1 MKARIVYFLCFLLLA
16 CANETPKED
25 AGLTK
30 ENTPAE
36 TNPASA
42 AASSEPASS
51 GNNAVPTV
59 QSNWQSSEEDRQF
72 IGHMELNKLYFRSL
86 KEYQEKGKERMEN
99 IYRQPLPDAFAYF
112 LVQKDRLIEQRKKS
126 KFKVSQ
132 PAIPDGWDQPNFI
145 AYNTEL
151 AELEYRYG
159 DMDNLGYGWPVG
171 FDPFSGESTPRHDY
185 PFYPEPDDPAG
196 TDRIMVISGYEY
208 DKTTFSKPNKVDG
221 YTKSTERPYNLPE
234 PLKLSF
240 DLRGMKVKHALLQ
253 LFLDDFQPATYHSR
267 FQVWINNREAI
278 WISSY
283 LNELK
288 QGGPIGKLL
297 SVQVLPEFLNEVE
310 AGKLTIRIDGPDT
323 NSGDGFG
330 VDFIRLLVNPKSIP
344 VSALAGK
351 VINAKTK
358 APIEQAMVKVSGGR
372 EVQTG
377 AEGLFQLSDVPM
389 GMVVIQAAAAG
400 YKNNKLVETLEARA
414 LENLVIKLEPE
425 TQDNLAAE
433 LEEKGKLDLYGIY
446 FDTDKAVLKPE
457 SEKTLQQVLAIIRQH
472 PDWKLEIGGH
482 TDAEGNPDYNIE
494 LSEKRA
500 NAVVDWLKKS
510 AATSKLEAKGYGAT
524 QPVADNSTVTGR
536 ALNRRVEIKLL
547 K

>member
-1 MKARIVYFLCFLLLA
+1 MA
-16 CANETPKED
+16 CANKTPKEN
-25 AGLTK
+25 ANATEENVPVETK
-30 ENTPAE
+30 A
-36 TNPASA
+36 ASA
-42 AASSEPASS
+42 ADNSEPVSAIKIT
-51 GNNAVPTV
+51 VPTG
-59 QSNWQSSEEDRQF
+59 QSNWQSTEEDRQY
-72 IGHMELNKLYFRSL
+72 IGHMELNKLYFRSI

-132 PAIPDGWDQPNFI
+132 PAIPAGWDQPTFI
-145 AYNTEL
+145 TYNTEL

-171 FDPFSGESTPRHDY
+171 FDPFSGESTPKHDY

-240 DLRGMKVKHALLQ
+240 DLRGLKVKHALLQ
-253 LFLDDFQPATYHSR
+253 LFLDDFQPATYHSK
-267 FQVWINNREAI
+267 FQVWINDREAV

-297 SVQVLPEFLNEVE
+297 SLQVLPEFLKEVE
-310 AGKLTIRIDGPDT
+310 TGKLTIRIDGPAT

-400 YKNNKLVETLEARA
+400 YKNNKLVETLDAKP

-446 FDTDKAVLKPE
+446 FDTDKAILKPE

-482 TDAEGNPDYNIE
+482 TDAEGNAAYNIE

-510 AATSKLEAKGYGAT
+510 AAASKLAAKGYGDT